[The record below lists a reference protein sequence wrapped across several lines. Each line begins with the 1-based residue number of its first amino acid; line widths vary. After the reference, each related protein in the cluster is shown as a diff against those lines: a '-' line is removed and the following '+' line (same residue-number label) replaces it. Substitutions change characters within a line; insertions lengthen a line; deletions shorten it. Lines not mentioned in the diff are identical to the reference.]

1 MALLMEIPGYK
12 IIDTLGEGGMATVYL
27 AIQESF
33 EREVALKVMSSSLL
47 KDPSFG
53 ERFLREAR
61 IVSRLVHPN
70 IVTVYDVG
78 VYEGNHYLSMEY
90 VPGEDLKER
99 RYELDLVQALGV
111 VKDVA
116 RALDYAGRKG
126 YVHRDVKPENIM
138 LHAEDSRAVLM
149 DFGIARATDVASG
162 MTQTGT
168 TMGTPHYMSPEQAK
182 GAKVDPRS
190 DIYSL
195 GVVLFELVAGFVPY
209 DADSAVA
216 VGIMHVSD
224 AVPRL
229 APHLAIFQPIIDK
242 ALAKKP
248 DERYQLASELIAD
261 LNALAA
267 EDIAEVMRQKEA
279 MPVVQ
284 AVDSSAA
291 TVISSAVM
299 EKVDDPDE
307 RPTAA
312 RKATAEKNAE
322 GGSRAFSVSADDGIG
337 DYDKQ
342 GGNDDD
348 ESRRRVGPMVAS
360 IVLLLALGAG
370 GWYGWR
376 YWSGQEVDGGNEVL
390 ASLPVP
396 SAVSSS
402 SQASSPANDESV
414 GGEDALTTVA
424 TPEGDMETL
433 MAETETL
440 SNRLPEDLSVAGPL
454 ADLYRQM
461 QAQAD
466 THELGEVGLQA
477 LADELDNAFDSA
489 LEADNLERAR
499 AVQAAAEE
507 AQLARNYGERLRS
520 FTATESQAA
529 VLAEADRYL
538 ADDQLTSPEGA
549 NALEL
554 YRRVLEKDSDNEQ
567 ALAGVEAIVARY
579 RELSRAAL
587 AENALERASTYV
599 QRGLTI
605 AEGDEALLSLRD
617 QVAAAQEAERAREA
631 DAARERQRLLT
642 EAQTHF
648 AAGRLITPREGNA
661 FDSYRALQAMQADS
675 TEASEG
681 LRQIEQALIERIES
695 LINGGQLEE
704 AGLLLGS
711 ARNHYP
717 QSQSLFALRLSLEQ
731 AQEAVSRPSVGRLRV
746 ADQGLTELPAEQPQP
761 ISPDRIIYLGFD
773 YRNFTGNTSV
783 IQAVLYD
790 SGRSLKIA
798 QVPVIVEGVEGQRF
812 FRIERPVDGFAK
824 GRYHVDL
831 LSREEILATVTFE
844 VEPQ

>member
-78 VYEGNHYLSMEY
+78 VHEGNHYLSMEY

-229 APHLAIFQPIIDK
+229 APHLAIFQPIIDR

-248 DERYQLASELIAD
+248 DERYQLASEMIAD

-267 EDIAEVMRQKEA
+267 EDIAEVIRQKEA

-284 AVDSSAA
+284 AVDASAA

-299 EKVDDPDE
+299 DKVDDPDE
-307 RPTAA
+307 QPTAA
-312 RKATAEKNAE
+312 RQSSSSD
-322 GGSRAFSVSADDGIG
+322 SRAFSVSADDGIG

-342 GGNDDD
+342 NHDAGGG
-348 ESRRRVGPMVAS
+348 RRAGRLLVS
-360 IVLLLALGAG
+360 LVLLLALGVG

-376 YWSGQEVDGGNEVL
+376 YWSGQEASGEGVEV
-390 ASLPVP
+390 ATSLPVP
-396 SAVSSS
+396 PVLSTS
-402 SQASSPANDESV
+402 SQASSPENIGDPAAAGTTEA
-414 GGEDALTTVA
+414 EDAG
-424 TPEGDMETL
+424 EMEALVTE
-433 MAETETL
+433 AEEL
-440 SNRLPEDLSVAGPL
+440 ANRLPEDLSVAGPL
-454 ADLYRQM
+454 ADLYRRM
-461 QAQAD
+461 QAAD
-466 THELGEVGLQA
+466 AETRELGEVGLQA
-477 LADELDNAFDSA
+477 LADDLDSAFASA
-489 LEADNLERAR
+489 LEADDIERAR
-499 AVQAAAEE
+499 AVEEAAEE
-507 AQLARNYGERLRS
+507 ADLARNHGERLRS
-520 FTATESQAA
+520 FTTTESQTA
-529 VLAEADRYL
+529 LLEEADRYL
-538 ADDQLTSPEGA
+538 AEDQLTSPEGA

-554 YRRVLEKDSDNEQ
+554 YRRVLQEDSDN
-567 ALAGVEAIVARY
+567 ARARAGIEAIVARY
-579 RELSRAAL
+579 RQLAEAAL
-587 AENALERASTYV
+587 AAEDLARAGTYI
-599 QRGLTI
+599 QRGLAI
-605 AEGDEALLSLRD
+605 AGSDEPLLALRD
-617 QVAAAQEAERAREA
+617 RVATAQEAQRAREA
-631 DAARERQRLLT
+631 DTARERQRLLD
-642 EAQTHF
+642 EAQAHF
-648 AAGRLITPREGNA
+648 AAGNLIAPREGNA
-661 FDSYRALQAMQADS
+661 YDSYQALQALQTDS
-675 TEASEG
+675 AEAHEG
-681 LRQIEQALIERIES
+681 LREIERALIGQIES
-695 LINGGQLEE
+695 LINREQLEE

-717 QSQSLFALRLSLEQ
+717 QSEALFGLRLTLEQ
-731 AQEAVSRPSVGRLRV
+731 AEEAVSRPRVGRLRV
-746 ADQGLTELPAEQPQP
+746 ADSGFTELPAEQPQP
-761 ISPDRIIYLGFD
+761 IAPDRIIYLGFE
-773 YRNFTGNTSV
+773 YSNFSGSASV

-790 SGRSLKIA
+790 SGRSLRIA

-831 LSREEILATVTFE
+831 LADEETLASATFE